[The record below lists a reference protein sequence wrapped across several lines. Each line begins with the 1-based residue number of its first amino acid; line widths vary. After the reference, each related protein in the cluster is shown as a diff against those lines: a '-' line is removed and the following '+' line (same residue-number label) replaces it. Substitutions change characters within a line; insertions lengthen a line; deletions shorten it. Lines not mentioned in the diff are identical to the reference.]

1 MNTFGLD
8 IAQLDPAEA
17 KKALS
22 ICPIER
28 LPGAPPF
35 LSQKECAA
43 VLGVS
48 MKTIKNLIES
58 KQLPVTDIPSDTLP
72 FTDLFGGLIEP
83 QREICIL
90 RADLISYM
98 EKSLLCDKPILLP
111 ETDR

>member
-17 KKALS
+17 TKALS
-22 ICPIER
+22 VCPIER
-28 LPGAPPF
+28 LPGVPPF

-43 VLGVS
+43 ILGVS
-48 MKTIKNLIES
+48 MKTINNLIKS
-58 KQLPVTDIPSDTLP
+58 KQLPVTDIPDDTVP
-72 FTDLFGGLIEP
+72 SGDLFGNLIEP

-98 EKSLLCDKPILLP
+98 EKSLLCDKPILDP